1 MKTPC
6 FTIALLCLLVVPL
19 SGQTTNQTS
28 PQEQMR
34 VWLDS
39 NAPTQ
44 RRLEA
49 MFTFIGGNEGSAALR
64 QNYEANPKAVS
75 DALVFSFVHGN
86 AGHQTAAF
94 YFTIGLQDRTAYSQM
109 VEPALR
115 SPNREARGMAMGAA
129 AFFQDRSELVVS
141 ALLTELRS
149 TNSPSN
155 LREACSAAAK
165 LEVQEAIEPM
175 ADLVANS
182 SLARA
187 RGVAE
192 ALARYPSL
200 PADVLK
206 RLEAARARFEHDQ
219 AEADKRPKT
228 AMQEALEKERKANF
242 IPSEFELLL
251 KALDKIKEKA
261 QLPSPADATQPAK
274 AAKKAG
280 KPTMDGK
287 TSPTNSLATQTDSP
301 TSPARSSGAGG
312 KNLLLF
318 LGLASLAVIAWFLLK
333 GRGQ

>member
-1 MKTPC
+1 MKTPYL
-6 FTIALLCLLVVPL
+6 TIGLLCLLAARL
-19 SGQTTNQTS
+19 SGQTTNQPS
-28 PQEQMR
+28 PQEQVR
-34 VWLDS
+34 VWLDA
-39 NAPTQ
+39 NASTE

-49 MFTFIGGNEGSAALR
+49 MFNFIGGNEGDAALR
-64 QNYEANPKAVS
+64 QSYEANPKAVS
-75 DALVFSFVHGN
+75 DALVFSFVNGN

-94 YFTIGLQDRTAYSQM
+94 YFTIGLQDRTAYSRM

-165 LEVQEAIEPM
+165 LEIQEAIEPM
-175 ADLVANS
+175 ADLMANS
-182 SLARA
+182 SLAKA

-206 RLEAARARFEHDQ
+206 RLELARTRFEREQ
-219 AEADKRPKT
+219 AEANKRPKT
-228 AMQEALEKERKANF
+228 PMQEALEKERKANGT
-242 IPSEFELLL
+242 PSEFDLLF
-251 KALDKIKEKA
+251 KALDKVKEKA
-261 QLPSPADATQPAK
+261 QLSPPADAKQPTK
-274 AAKKAG
+274 AAKK
-280 KPTMDGK
+280 DGK
-287 TSPTNSLATQTDSP
+287 TTGDAKASPTSSPATQTASP
-301 TSPARSSGAGG
+301 TSEATSGGANRS
-312 KNLLLF
+312 NWLMV
-318 LGLASLAVIAWFLLK
+318 LGLVSLAVIAWFLLK